1 MKNLVL
7 ATLVTVTTQTAMAI
21 PTFKTCDTKIK
32 APELGTGVLFGES
45 CDHAY
50 VLPPAIGDVT
60 VTSVAPNANL
70 EFCSSIN
77 SLTESNKILISYIED
92 EVKNYNE
99 NQNEIERIVYEKMFV
114 IAKDLAPLEAQSEII
129 ISKLEEQEKLR
140 TDILKAIRT
149 AKTEYIDCKESSVDA
164 ATECTEELAIFK
176 EERSK
181 LKDVR
186 REETTLINENY
197 DISLQIK
204 TLTKKMQAEQDK
216 ADQLKSTSVKSL
228 AEINSLRKIIMDTYK
243 DFALKE
249 GMTAGITYTLPWNE
263 LVNEYQRL
271 NPSISFQAVPIKDS
285 NFKFN
290 TLQASSLETAF
301 RELPGALSV
310 SVAGKRSGLFV
321 EPNTLESPQKLGEQS
336 DKNIPFTDSISGQ
349 VRLSLMGA
357 CPLVDHEGS
366 IKEDASKE
374 LHSYLMPNAIL
385 EYEVKVNRGY
395 KAEYNLYRMYEKYMK
410 TKTKG
415 GGFIRHKKKTKGY
428 ENKIVEEGFTIEFLA
443 DGGEFNY
450 TPEEQARIASEVKST
465 LINRA
470 VKHIATFVDIRKMVP
485 ELQETTITG
494 AGVFAK
500 TLAKNCKF
508 KGTKPKDKSE
518 GETAPETTTSGTAE
532 LAANSSDKKSTSNSE
547 TTPDSIS
554 EKNKAGY
561 ELACQDAE
569 NTPPP
574 SNTGRENEAA
584 GEVAGELAKTAAS
597 ALASGNYYAAA
608 GAAAAAI
615 FIDVFASSST
625 EVYFKETLD
634 VDLKEEIKGVSFID
648 RVKTV
653 TFAPKIDQ

>member
-1 MKNLVL
+1 MKKLAL
-7 ATLVTVTTQTAMAI
+7 ATLVAAATQTAMAV

-32 APELGTGVLFGES
+32 APELGTGVLFGNS

-70 EFCSSIN
+70 EFCNSID
-77 SLTESNKILISYIED
+77 SLTESNKILVSYIED
-92 EVKNYNE
+92 EVKNYKE
-99 NQNEIERIVYEKMFV
+99 NQNEIEKIVHEKMFV
-114 IAKDLAPLEAQSEII
+114 IAKELAPLEAQNEII
-129 ISKLEEQEKLR
+129 TSKLEEQEKLR
-140 TDILKAIRT
+140 TEILKAIRT

-164 ATECTEELAIFK
+164 ATECKEELAIFK

-181 LKDVR
+181 LRDVR
-186 REETTLINENY
+186 RKETTLINESY

-243 DFALKE
+243 EFALKE
-249 GMTAGITYTLPWNE
+249 GMTAGITYALPWNE

-271 NPSISFQAVPIKDS
+271 NPGINFQAIPIKDS
-285 NFKFN
+285 SFKFN

-310 SVAGKRSGLFV
+310 SVAGKHSGLFV
-321 EPNTLESPQKLGEQS
+321 EPNTLEAPQKLGDQS

-357 CPLVDHEGS
+357 CPLLDDEGN
-366 IKEDASKE
+366 IKENASKE
-374 LHSYLMPNAIL
+374 LHSYLMPNAVL

-494 AGVFAK
+494 AGVFAQ

-508 KGTKPKDKSE
+508 KGSEPKDKTE
-518 GETAPETTTSGTAE
+518 ETTPETTTNGTAE
-532 LAANSSDKKSTSNSE
+532 LVATPSGETSTTNNSE

-569 NTPPP
+569 NTPP
-574 SNTGRENEAA
+574 NTAAGNNNEAA

-615 FIDVFASSST
+615 FIDTFASSST
-625 EVYFKETLD
+625 KVYFKETLD
-634 VDLKEEIKGVSFID
+634 VNLKEDIKGVSFID

-653 TFAPKIDQ
+653 SFAPKLEQ